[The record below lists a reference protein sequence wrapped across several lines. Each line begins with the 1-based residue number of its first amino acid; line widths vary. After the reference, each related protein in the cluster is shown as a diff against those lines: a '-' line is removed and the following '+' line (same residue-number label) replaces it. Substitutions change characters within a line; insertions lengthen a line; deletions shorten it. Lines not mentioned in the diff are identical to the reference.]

1 MHSTGDEAPDG
12 DVVKGG
18 HGEQRDGVLA
28 NVFLGQLRHALC
40 EVAATSVENI
50 PGLHVLHVCA
60 PTSSWYV
67 PSVHQLHLPSLSM
80 NVPTGQSMCA
90 RASVQTVDR
99 IIPVTSATVLRFE
112 FDTYVMSPVVPCPQ
126 CMYTNL
132 FEKNARFSGRVWEV
146 NRLPS
151 LYFTFLHA
159 MWDERD
165 AAFWNTCGFVVRH
178 QIIASMFIAVCFSI
192 VVCCHGGAELFQ
204 YRGRRSGFCIVYG
217 LACYSALMLLFA
229 VIDVTL
235 YAGIYVVTD
244 GLWF

>member
-1 MHSTGDEAPDG
+1 
-12 DVVKGG
+12 
-18 HGEQRDGVLA
+18 
-28 NVFLGQLRHALC
+28 
-40 EVAATSVENI
+40 
-50 PGLHVLHVCA
+50 
-60 PTSSWYV
+60 
-67 PSVHQLHLPSLSM
+67 
-80 NVPTGQSMCA
+80 
-90 RASVQTVDR
+90 
-99 IIPVTSATVLRFE
+99 
-112 FDTYVMSPVVPCPQ
+112 
-126 CMYTNL
+126 
-132 FEKNARFSGRVWEV
+132 
-146 NRLPS
+146 
-151 LYFTFLHA
+151 

-204 YRGRRSGFCIVYG
+204 YRGHRSGFCIVYG